1 MPIGGRR
8 LLRFNKHDNPMKCK
22 IEICADSLKGCIVA
36 QKCGA
41 DRVELCANMSEG
53 GTTPSYGQV
62 MMARQALHDTRLHVL
77 IRPRGGDF
85 VYSPWEVMAMI
96 EDIKMYRSLHVD
108 GLVFGALTKEGNI
121 DIDAC
126 MKLKQAA
133 ADIPLTFHRA
143 FDRVSDPK
151 RALEEIVWMGFTRI
165 LTSGQ
170 MPTAEGGIEL
180 LKALNEQADGRI
192 ILMAGGGVNES
203 NIRRIHDET
212 GISEFHFSASLPFGQ
227 RDPDF
232 GQRREVND
240 IKITRT
246 IEALK

>member
-62 MMARQALHDTRLHVL
+62 MVARQALHDTRLHVL

-85 VYSPWEVMAMI
+85 VYSPWEVMTME

-108 GLVFGALTKEGNI
+108 GLVFGALTKEGDI
-121 DIDAC
+121 DKDAC

-133 ADIPLTFHRA
+133 GDIPLTFHRA
-143 FDRVSDPK
+143 FDRVRDPK
-151 RALEEIVWMGFTRI
+151 RALEEIIWMGFTRI

-170 MPTAEGGIEL
+170 KPTAEGGIEL

-192 ILMAGGGVNES
+192 ILTAGGGVNES

>member
-1 MPIGGRR
+1 
-8 LLRFNKHDNPMKCK
+8 MKCK
-22 IEICADSLKGCIVA
+22 IEICVDSHKGCIVA

-62 MMARQALHDTRLHVL
+62 MAARQALHDTRLHVL

-85 VYSPWEVMAMI
+85 VYSPGEVMTMV
-96 EDIKMYRSLHVD
+96 EDIKMCRSLHVD
-108 GLVFGALTKEGNI
+108 GLVCGALTKEGKI
-121 DIDAC
+121 DIIAC
-126 MKLKQAA
+126 EKLKQAA
-133 ADIPLTFHRA
+133 GDIPLTFHRA
-143 FDRVSDPK
+143 FDRVRDPK
-151 RALEEIVWMGFTRI
+151 RALEEIVWMRFTRI

-170 MPTAEGGIEL
+170 KPTAEGGIKL

-192 ILMAGGGVNES
+192 ILTAGGGVDES